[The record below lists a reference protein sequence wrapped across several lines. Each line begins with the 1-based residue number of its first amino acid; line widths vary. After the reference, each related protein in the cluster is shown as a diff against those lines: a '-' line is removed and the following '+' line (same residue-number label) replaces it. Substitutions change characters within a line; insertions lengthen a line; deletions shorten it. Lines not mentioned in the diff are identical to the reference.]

1 MELVHKNI
9 LVLGAGI
16 SGIAVAKIAK
26 RLGASVTLS
35 DTQSAD
41 KLGAIP
47 ITLAEHG
54 IRLVTGDQTNAL
66 LEQIHMV
73 IPSPGISI
81 YHPLLQEAASRGIE
95 IANEVELAFRLT
107 QAPFIAI
114 TGTNGKTT
122 TTTLTGEILKNA
134 GRKVVV
140 GGNIGIPLS
149 EEVYNLAK
157 DALVVAEISSFQL
170 EAVHEFRPH
179 ACAILNLTPDHLDRH
194 GTVEVYQEMKERIFA
209 KQGPKD
215 YVILNYDDPVV
226 RDMAK
231 RVQSQVLFFSNTQT
245 LPSGAFVKEGQ
256 LVLVIDGTEERIC
269 AIEEMGIRGGHNV
282 QNALAA
288 CALAKVC
295 GVSASVMAD
304 TLRNFKGVEHRL
316 EFVAEIDG
324 VKYYNDSKATNPE
337 SSIVALEAFSEPV
350 VLIAGGRDKGTD
362 LHVFMEK
369 IQKHVRE
376 LILIGEAADRFEHA
390 AKQVNIGSIHHA
402 DTFRDAVNMAAVLA
416 RPGESVLL
424 SPACASYDMFKNY
437 EERGKDFKELVIAL
451 RR

>member
-1 MELVHKNI
+1 
-9 LVLGAGI
+9 
-16 SGIAVAKIAK
+16 
-26 RLGASVTLS
+26 
-35 DTQSAD
+35 
-41 KLGAIP
+41 
-47 ITLAEHG
+47 
-54 IRLVTGDQTNAL
+54 
-66 LEQIHMV
+66 
-73 IPSPGISI
+73 
-81 YHPLLQEAASRGIE
+81 
-95 IANEVELAFRLT
+95 
-107 QAPFIAI
+107 
-114 TGTNGKTT
+114 
-122 TTTLTGEILKNA
+122 
-134 GRKVVV
+134 
-140 GGNIGIPLS
+140 
-149 EEVYNLAK
+149 
-157 DALVVAEISSFQL
+157 
-170 EAVHEFRPH
+170 
-179 ACAILNLTPDHLDRH
+179 
-194 GTVEVYQEMKERIFA
+194 
-209 KQGPKD
+209 
-215 YVILNYDDPVV
+215 
-226 RDMAK
+226 
-231 RVQSQVLFFSNTQT
+231 VQSQVLFFSNTQT